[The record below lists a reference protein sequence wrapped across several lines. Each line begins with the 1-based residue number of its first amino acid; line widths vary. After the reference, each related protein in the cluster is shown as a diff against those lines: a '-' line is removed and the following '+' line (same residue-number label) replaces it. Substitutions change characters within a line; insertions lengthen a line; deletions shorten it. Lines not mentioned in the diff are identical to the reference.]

1 MSMSLPSDHG
11 PRAQAVRARV
21 LGDVI
26 PGGLAR
32 DVTLVVGGAAL
43 TALAAQVA
51 VPLPFTPV
59 PITLQTF
66 AVLLVGASLGTVRG
80 FASILLYLAV
90 GVAGAPI
97 FSGGSSGMGGASFG
111 YVIGFVLAAALV
123 GRLAERGATRGTLAT
138 AGIMIAGNLAVYA
151 VGVPWLMAE
160 ADVGLGKGLALGFVP
175 FVIGD
180 LIKVAVAAGLFPTTW
195 RLLGRR

>member
-1 MSMSLPSDHG
+1 MSLPSARVPG
-11 PRAQAVRARV
+11 APVLRARV

-43 TALAAQVA
+43 TAVAAQVA
-51 VPLPFTPV
+51 VPLPFSPV
-59 PITLQTF
+59 PLTLQTF

-80 FASILLYLAV
+80 LASILLYLAV
-90 GVAGAPI
+90 GVAGVPI
-97 FSGGSSGMGGASFG
+97 FSSGSSGMTASFG

-123 GRLAERGATRGTLAT
+123 GLLAERGATRGPLAT
-138 AGIMIAGNLAVYA
+138 AGIMVVGNLVVYA
-151 VGVPWLMAE
+151 VGVPWLMGA
-160 ADVGLGKGLALGFVP
+160 AHLGLAQGLALGFVP

-180 LIKVAVAAGLFPTTW
+180 LIKVAVAAGIFPTAW

>member
-1 MSMSLPSDHG
+1 MSLP
-11 PRAQAVRARV
+11 RAQVVSARV

-43 TALAAQVA
+43 TAVAAQVA
-51 VPLPFTPV
+51 IPLPFTPV
-59 PITLQTF
+59 PLTLQTF

-80 FASILLYLAV
+80 LASILLYLAV
-90 GVAGAPI
+90 GAAGAPI
-97 FSGGSSGMGGASFG
+97 FSEGSSGTGSASFG
-111 YVIGFVLAAALV
+111 YVVGFVLAAGLV
-123 GRLAERGATRGTLAT
+123 GLLAERGATRSPLAT
-138 AGIMIAGNLAVYA
+138 AGVMVVGNVVVYA
-151 VGVPWLMAE
+151 VGVPWLMHA
-160 ADVGLGKGLALGFVP
+160 AHLGLAKGLALGLAP

-180 LIKVAVAAGLFPTTW
+180 LIKVAVAAGVLPIAW